1 MANPQIPQYNPTLA
15 PFKFNAYYD
24 ITQANEA
31 NTFDNIMV
39 ESVHLFGHDTVYI
52 ECTPDTVEPIFGEFL
67 SRKLSEGIPIR
78 MFLEETQNWN
88 GNGDMYSKF
97 GLQMTQESTFHCP
110 VTTFTKAKGA
120 GIDFYPKVGDLI
132 YFVKGNKLFEI
143 MHVEN
148 NATPGFYAFGNLNAY
163 VFNCKMYTYDSMEV
177 AEDDSIPT
185 EIQSLNSLSDLEETT
200 FNDVV
205 DNTIAVSNVLS
216 HSEVDPV
223 TGF

>member
-1 MANPQIPQYNPTLA
+1 MANPQIPQYNPALA

-39 ESVHLFGHDTVYI
+39 ESVHLFGHDTIYI

-67 SRKLSEGIPIR
+67 SKKLSEGIPIR

-110 VTTFTKAKGA
+110 VTTFTKAKGVN
-120 GIDFYPKVGDLI
+120 IEFYPKVGDLI

-143 MHVEN
+143 MHIEN
-148 NATPGFYAFGNLNAY
+148 NTSPGFYAFGNLNAY
-163 VFNCKMYTYDSMEV
+163 VFNCKMYTYDAMEV
-177 AEDDSIPT
+177 SDDDSIPS
-185 EIQSLNSLSDLEETT
+185 EIQSLNSLADLEETT
-200 FNDVV
+200 FNDAVG
-205 DNTIAVSNVLS
+205 NTITVSNVLS
-216 HSEVDPV
+216 HTEVDPV